1 MDNLEHMTPGDVLQQ
16 ADLASYIGAMGI
28 GVAAAQRA
36 LDDNTINQ
44 LVEFLKPQPGL
55 AGQSLLQVGLMPA
68 FYWFRSAT
76 LSCSVSMTLKVSQS
90 FNAGITLSTGTST
103 TSAQKI
109 TIGTKK
115 VSDVHTDVQLSQSSK
130 LHIDQNTSGM
140 KAIHSYSEQNSSSKE
155 QYALAE
161 RVAVGA
167 ASQYQASGLVQYNSS
182 AALFV
187 VPPAGKRWAVA
198 KITAASAAGDS
209 FTVLSATNGA
219 YLPPTGT
226 SAKDQASGL
235 LAFAVQSGGVKGFI
249 LSTDTVPRL
258 DTTLFAHDSYQVGTI
273 AGIDYAERLRVLAHI
288 LGAAQSGSITIV
300 GHTDGTGPA
309 DYNLRLS
316 KLRAQAVRDV
326 LLANGI
332 TAFGTVD
339 GVGELSGNDSSANPA
354 QRNAEVGFGLTAG
367 TYYVYL
373 EETTA
378 GTLAATLTPA
388 SPASNSYL
396 ADGTYPA
403 GSTVQNGSTTVSSTT
418 VAATLANDVSTASGS
433 TVDATVIGELVYL
446 TNKAGSEIA
455 EVTVYARDESGFTED
470 STTNLDTK
478 TETSASQSTVTTSE
492 QTVNRTSAVV
502 GSLDARYARM
512 FDLSLSGNMSLAA
525 ELVSVPAPPEFLK
538 FVRDN
543 LGQGDG
549 H

>member
-1 MDNLEHMTPGDVLQQ
+1 MTPGDVLQQ
-16 ADLASYIGAMGI
+16 ADLASYIGAMAI
-28 GVAAAQRA
+28 GVAEAQRA

-55 AGQSLLQVGLMPA
+55 SGQSLLQVGLMPA
-68 FYWFRSAT
+68 FYAFRSAT

-90 FNAGITLSTGTST
+90 FNAGITVGTGTST
-103 TSAQKI
+103 TSTKKI

-209 FTVLSATNGA
+209 FTVLSGTNGA

-235 LAFAVQSGGVKGFI
+235 LAFAVAGGVKGFI
-249 LSTDTVPRL
+249 LSTDTAPRL

-273 AGIDYAERLRVLAHI
+273 AGIDYAERLRALAHI
-288 LGAAQSGSITIV
+288 LAAAQSGGITIV

-339 GVGELSGNDSSANPA
+339 GVGEPSGNDSSANPA
-354 QRNAEVGFGLTAG
+354 LRNAEVGFGLTAG

-373 EETTA
+373 EETT
-378 GTLAATLTPA
+378 GTLAATLTTA
-388 SPASNSYL
+388 SPAPNSYL

-403 GSTVQNGSTTVSSTT
+403 VSTVQNGSTTVSSTT
-418 VAATLANDVSTASGS
+418 AAATLASEVSNASGS
-433 TVDATVIGELVYL
+433 TVEATDIGELVYL
-446 TNKAGSEIA
+446 TNKSGSDIA

-478 TETSASQSTVTTSE
+478 TETSAGQSTVTTSE
-492 QTVNRTSAVV
+492 QTVNRSSAVV

-525 ELVSVPAPPEFLK
+525 ELVNVPAPAEFLK